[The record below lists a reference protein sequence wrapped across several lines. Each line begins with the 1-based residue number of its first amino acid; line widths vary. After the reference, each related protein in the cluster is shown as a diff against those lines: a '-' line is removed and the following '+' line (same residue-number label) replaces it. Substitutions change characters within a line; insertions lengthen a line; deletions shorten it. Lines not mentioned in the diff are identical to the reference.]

1 MVLRKNIS
9 KGVDMS
15 IDDATPEAW
24 DRINKW
30 HRNGPDQHPL
40 FPTKDDPKMLGDL
53 LKEDYKLAEEKMTDS
68 YAKEVNPRKRFVK
81 EHGEFTRQGYKFKTS
96 WGDEDVNS
104 PAHYAA
110 QGDIECIDAME
121 SMLSREEIIGYL
133 RGNSFKY
140 RWRFRSKSNAVK
152 DLRKAQWYENR
163 LLAILESDTVE

>member
-1 MVLRKNIS
+1 MNK
-9 KGVDMS
+9 S
-15 IDDATPEAW
+15 IDDESPEAW
-24 DRINKW
+24 SRINKW

-40 FPTKDDPKMLGDL
+40 FPTKDNPEMLGDL

-68 YAKEVNPRKRFVK
+68 Y
-81 EHGEFTRQGYKFKTS
+81 TRQGYKFKTS

-121 SMLSREEIIGYL
+121 SMMSREEIIGYL

-140 RWRFRSKSNAVK
+140 RWRCRDKGNAVK

-163 LLAILESDTVE
+163 LLAIIEADTQV

>member
-1 MVLRKNIS
+1 MNK
-9 KGVDMS
+9 S
-15 IDDATPEAW
+15 IDDESPEAW
-24 DRINKW
+24 SRINKW

-40 FPTKDDPKMLGDL
+40 FPTKDEPEMP
-53 LKEDYKLAEEKMTDS
+53 EAKMTDS
-68 YAKEVNPRKRFVK
+68 Y
-81 EHGEFTRQGYKFKTS
+81 TRQGYKFKTA

-104 PAHYAA
+104 PAHYAQ

-121 SMLSREEIIGYL
+121 SMMSREEIIGYL

-163 LLAILESDTVE
+163 LMALLEKEETLDDK

>member
-1 MVLRKNIS
+1 
-9 KGVDMS
+9 MS

-40 FPTKDDPKMLGDL
+40 FPTKDDPEMLGDL
-53 LKEDYKLAEEKMTDS
+53 LKEDYKLAEEKMKDS
-68 YAKEVNPRKRFVK
+68 Y
-81 EHGEFTRQGYKFKTS
+81 TRQGYKFKTS
-96 WGDEDVNS
+96 WDDEDVNS
-104 PAHYAA
+104 PAHYAQ

-140 RWRFRSKSNAVK
+140 RWRCRSKRNAVK
-152 DLRKAQWYENR
+152 DLLKAQWYEKR
-163 LLAILESDTVE
+163 LLAILESIKYS

>member
-1 MVLRKNIS
+1 MNK
-9 KGVDMS
+9 S
-15 IDDATPEAW
+15 IDDESPEAW
-24 DRINKW
+24 SRINKW

-40 FPTKDDPKMLGDL
+40 FPTKDNPEMLGDL

-68 YAKEVNPRKRFVK
+68 Y
-81 EHGEFTRQGYKFKTS
+81 TRQGYKFKTS

-121 SMLSREEIIGYL
+121 SMMSREEIIGYL

-140 RWRFRSKSNAVK
+140 RWRCRDKGNAVK
-152 DLRKAQWYENR
+152 DLRKAHWYENR
-163 LLAILESDTVE
+163 LMALLEKEETLDDK

>member
-1 MVLRKNIS
+1 
-9 KGVDMS
+9 MS

-68 YAKEVNPRKRFVK
+68 Y
-81 EHGEFTRQGYKFKTS
+81 TRQGYKFKTS
-96 WGDEDVNS
+96 WGNEDVNS
-104 PAHYAA
+104 PAHYAQ
-110 QGDIECIDAME
+110 QGNIECIDAME
-121 SMLSREEIIGYL
+121 SMMSREEIIGYL

-140 RWRFRSKSNAVK
+140 RWRFRSKGNAIK
-152 DLRKAQWYENR
+152 DLRKAHWYENR
-163 LLAILESDTVE
+163 LLTILESDTVE

>member
-1 MVLRKNIS
+1 
-9 KGVDMS
+9 MS
-15 IDDATPEAW
+15 IDDATPEEW
-24 DRINKW
+24 DRLNKW

-40 FPTKDDPKMLGDL
+40 FPTEDEPEMPEAKM
-53 LKEDYKLAEEKMTDS
+53 ASS
-68 YAKEVNPRKRFVK
+68 Y
-81 EHGEFTRQGYKFKTS
+81 TRQGYKFKTS

-121 SMLSREEIIGYL
+121 SMLTREEIIGYL

-140 RWRFRSKSNAVK
+140 RWRCRSKGNAVK

-163 LLAILESDTVE
+163 LLSILQSDTVE